1 MIGKNLRKIIGN
13 YSPQYPAHDPTTP
26 WYEWNMYV
34 ECCRSLDVSDQPS
47 WKRYSFFR
55 NYLKKI
61 GII

>member
-1 MIGKNLRKIIGN
+1 MIEKNLRKIIGN
-13 YSPQYPAHDPTTP
+13 YSPQYPSHDSTTP

-34 ECCRSLDVSDQPS
+34 ECCKSLDVFDQPS